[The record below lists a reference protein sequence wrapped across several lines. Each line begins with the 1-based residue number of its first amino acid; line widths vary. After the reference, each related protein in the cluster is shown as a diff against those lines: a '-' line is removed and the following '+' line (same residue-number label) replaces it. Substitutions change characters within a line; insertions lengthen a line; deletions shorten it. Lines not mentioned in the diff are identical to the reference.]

1 MSRQSY
7 ALVAASFVTLVQ
19 ELAFIRWMPGQV
31 RVLAYFPNV
40 VLISAFLGL
49 GVGCLYGER
58 RMPSWAWP
66 ASLLVVT
73 GVAAA
78 LSGIAFTQQSTAEHL
93 WLLYYDL
100 PQNAPVVNGIRLPI
114 VVLFIL
120 SAASF
125 VPLGHFIAARLR
137 DFQEQGKALTGYALD
152 LLGSLLGVI
161 AFAIVS
167 YAGTFPVVW
176 FAIVLGAGLLLLP
189 RLRPVPLLVHVAA
202 AAAILFIV
210 VSSERARWYS
220 PYYALTVRPRALY
233 VEVLAN
239 GSLHQNAL
247 PLRNA
252 HRFPPSDL
260 QKARSGYHLP
270 YRMLRT
276 RPRRVL
282 VLGAGTGNDVAVA
295 LDEGVER
302 IDAVEIDP
310 RILEIG
316 RRFHPDSPYADRRVR
331 THTTDARAFLN
342 DSRET
347 YDLIVFGTL
356 DSMTRLSALSNV
368 RLDNFVY
375 TAECLR
381 AARRHLAPGGGVAM
395 YFLVAAPYIERH
407 IGGALIDAFGE
418 QPLVVR
424 HDFGMFNHLFVIGP
438 AFRHLP
444 RRQQLSDEQLQQAVA
459 AIDIPTD
466 DWPYLYLARRTV
478 TPFYLSL
485 IAALLAISVLAVF
498 AVSPQMRRSVVTRG
512 FDPEMFLFG
521 AAFLIVETKLVTEMN
536 LVWGATWLTSAVV
549 FGAILLMVLIGT
561 IVTQRVAVAW
571 RLTAPALIALLA
583 LTYFIPTHV
592 LVGRAFPVRL
602 ALSVLYIGLPV
613 LFASLCFAVLF
624 KERERAEVAFGWN
637 MLGAVAGG
645 LLEFSSMAIGL
656 KAMTLLAI
664 LAYLLAMLAR
674 ARLSPSRLAARERA
688 PSEAA
693 SVPASAPDR

>member
-1 MSRQSY
+1 VRTVSVSRDSF
-7 ALVAASFVTLVQ
+7 AHPGLRLIAASFVTLVQ

-31 RVLAYFPNV
+31 RALAYFPNV

-49 GVGCLYGER
+49 GVGCLLAGR
-58 RMPSWAWP
+58 RMPAWAWP
-66 ASLLVVT
+66 ASLLLVAA
-73 GVAAA
+73 VAAA
-78 LSGIAFTQQSTAEHL
+78 LSRVAFTQQSTTEHL

-114 VVLFIL
+114 VALFIL

-125 VPLGHFIAARLR
+125 VPLGHFIAERLR
-137 DFQEQGKALTGYALD
+137 DFQTRGTALTGYALD
-152 LLGSLLGVI
+152 LFGSLLGVI
-161 AFAIVS
+161 VFAFVS
-167 YAGTFPVVW
+167 FAGTFPVVW
-176 FAIVLGAGLLLLP
+176 FAIVLGAGVLMLRF
-189 RLRPVPLLVHVAA
+189 RLVPLLVHAALAAMILVVVAR
-202 AAAILFIV
+202 
-210 VSSERARWYS
+210 SERAQWYS
-220 PYYALTVRPRALY
+220 PYYALTVRPRAHY

-247 PLRNA
+247 PLRNS

-260 QKARSGYHLP
+260 ARARTGYHLP

-276 RPRRVL
+276 KPRRVL
-282 VLGAGTGNDVAVA
+282 ILGAGTGNDVAVA
-295 LDEGVER
+295 LDEGADR

-342 DSRET
+342 DSDDT

-395 YFLVAAPYIERH
+395 YFLVAAPYIEQH
-407 IGGALIDAFGE
+407 IGAALIDAFDE
-418 QPLVVR
+418 QPLVIR
-424 HDFGMFNHLFVIGP
+424 HDFGMFNHIFVTGP

-444 RRQQLSDEQLQQAVA
+444 RREQLSA
-459 AIDIPTD
+459 ATDIPSD

-478 TPFYLSL
+478 TPFYRSL
-485 IAALLAISVLAVF
+485 IATLLAISALAVF
-498 AVSPQMRRSVVTRG
+498 AVSPHMRRSVVTRG

-549 FGAILLMVLIGT
+549 FGAILMMVLIGT
-561 IVTQRVAVAW
+561 IVTQRVPVAW
-571 RLTAPALIALLA
+571 RLTAPALIALLTA
-583 LTYFIPTHV
+583 TYFIPTR
-592 LVGRAFPVRL
+592 LLAGRVFPIRL

-624 KERERAEVAFGWN
+624 QERERAEAAFGWN

-664 LAYLLAMLAR
+664 AAYLLAILSR
-674 ARLSPSRLAARERA
+674 ARRKRA
-688 PSEAA
+688 
-693 SVPASAPDR
+693 V